1 MKLEFGTGS
10 AFARLSE
17 TKAYFLVNYALDLGI
32 NRFDTGVNY
41 GNWKTQPLLG
51 LVLKEH
57 IKRNREK
64 LIISSKAGTLKNG
77 YKNFTPDY
85 IEDMVNKSI
94 SDMQCKYLDKFYL
107 HGPTLRE
114 LETKGLL
121 KKLISLVKKGKIKR
135 FGVNTHKLLDMKKI
149 STGIYE
155 EMSLLLIDYNLLQQ
169 DRGIIFDN
177 CRKNNIEIGGGNSL
191 CQGSLLQSPLGSFF
205 RNRNLFYLLRFILKK
220 SSKRFLNPAK
230 NYRTFAK
237 TNFPKEYKNIP
248 LSFVLHNSSIKTI
261 PIGMLSKSSIEKN
274 INIAKNITS
283 KETTTKVGDWC
294 LLNCQI
300 FDSH

>member
-10 AFARLSE
+10 AFAKLSE
-17 TKAYFLVNYALDLGI
+17 KQAYFLVNYALDLGI

-64 LIISSKAGTLKNG
+64 LIITSKAGTGNG

-85 IEDMVNKSI
+85 IEHMVNKSI
-94 SDMQCKYLDKFYL
+94 DDMQCKYLDKFYL
-107 HGPTLRE
+107 HGPSLGE
-114 LETKGLL
+114 IETKGLL
-121 KKLISLVKKGKIKR
+121 KKLISLVREGKIKR
-135 FGVNTHKLLDMKKI
+135 FGVNTHNLFSMKKI
-149 STGIYE
+149 STGIYDGI
-155 EMSLLLIDYNLLQQ
+155 SLILIDYNLLQQ
-169 DRGIIFDN
+169 DRGGIFYN
-177 CRKNNIEIGGGNSL
+177 CKKNNIEISCGNSL
-191 CQGSLLQSPLGSFF
+191 CQGTLIQSPLESFF
-205 RNRNLFYLLRFILKK
+205 RNRNFFYLLRFMLKK
-220 SSKRFLNPAK
+220 SSKRYLLPAK
-230 NYRTFAK
+230 NYRKFAK

-274 INIAKNITS
+274 INIAKNITPI
-283 KETTTKVGDWC
+283 ELTREVGEWC
-294 LLNCQI
+294 LSNCQI
-300 FDSH
+300 FD